1 MNNHSSWKKRKMHNT
16 IEILPVS
23 LLESEKSI
31 INELKVLAD
40 ELKLEFGWHYLL
52 DLSWIL
58 RNLDQIEGQKFID
71 AGAGTGIMQW
81 YLANKGARVISID
94 RDSRANLNQRFRRRF
109 NIRGLREYDL
119 SEVSSFSEMKQKRL
133 IISQLVD
140 IVDRLSYKIN
150 SYTGNKGENGSGEVI
165 IYNQD
170 LENLDQIPD
179 DSIDAIVAVSS
190 LEHNSPDGLGRVVA
204 ELLRVLK
211 PGRAILATLGAAKEE
226 DWFHEASQ
234 GWCYTETTLRKV
246 FQISPDVKTNFDQYD
261 RLFENLRENK
271 ELKDN
276 LASFYFQSDKN
287 GMPWGKWDPKYQ
299 PVGICKLKTTK

>member
-1 MNNHSSWKKRKMHNT
+1 MNNHFSWNKQTMHNK

-287 GMPWGKWDPKYQ
+287 GMPGGKWDPKYQ
-299 PVGICKLKTTK
+299 PVGICKLKATK

>member
-1 MNNHSSWKKRKMHNT
+1 MHNK

-23 LLESEKSI
+23 LLENEKSI

-40 ELKLEFGWHYLL
+40 KLKLEFGWHYLL

-58 RNLDQIEGQKFID
+58 RNLDEIEGQKFID

-133 IISQLVD
+133 IIPQLVD

-150 SYTGNKGENGSGEVI
+150 SYTGNKGENDPGEVI

-276 LASFYFQSDKN
+276 LASFYFRSDKN

>member
-1 MNNHSSWKKRKMHNT
+1 MYNK

-58 RNLDQIEGQKFID
+58 KNLNLIDGQRIID
-71 AGAGTGIMQW
+71 AGAGTGVMQW
-81 YLANKGARVISID
+81 YLADKGAMVISID

-109 NIRGLREYDL
+109 NIKGLRESDLYEASSL
-119 SEVSSFSEMKQKRL
+119 SEVEQQRRIKSRL
-133 IISQLVD
+133 ADFVD
-140 IVDRLSYKIN
+140 MLSYKFN
-150 SYTGNKGENGSGEVI
+150 SSTGNEGKNATGEVL

-170 LENLDQIPD
+170 LGNLDQIPD

-190 LEHNSPDGLGRVVA
+190 LEHNSPEGLESVVA

-211 PGRAILATLGAAKEE
+211 PGRAIYATLGAAKVE

-234 GWCYTETTLRKV
+234 GWCYTETTLRRV
-246 FQISPDVKTNFDQYD
+246 FQISHDVETNFDQYD
-261 RLFENLRENK
+261 RLFENLREND

-276 LASFYFQSDKN
+276 LASFYFRSDKN
-287 GMPWGKWDPKYQ
+287 GMPWGEWDPKYQ
-299 PVGICKLKTTK
+299 PVGICKVKATK

>member
-1 MNNHSSWKKRKMHNT
+1 MNNHFSWNKQTMHNK

-299 PVGICKLKTTK
+299 PVGICKLKATK

>member
-1 MNNHSSWKKRKMHNT
+1 MHNT

-31 INELKVLAD
+31 INELKALAD

-52 DLSWIL
+52 DLSWII
-58 RNLDQIEGQKFID
+58 RNLDLIDGQNFID
-71 AGAGTGIMQW
+71 AGAGTGVMQW
-81 YLANKGARVISID
+81 YLATKGARVISID

-109 NIRGLREYDL
+109 NIRGLRESDL
-119 SEVSSFSEMKQKRL
+119 SEASSLSEMKQQRAVKSRL
-133 IISQLVD
+133 AD
-140 IVDRLSYKIN
+140 FADMLSYKIN
-150 SYTGNKGENGSGEVI
+150 SYPGNKGENASGEVI

-170 LENLDQIPD
+170 LENLDQISD

-211 PGRAILATLGAAKEE
+211 PGRAILATLGAAKEK

-234 GWCYTETTLRKV
+234 GWCYTETTLRKA
-246 FQISPDVKTNFDQYD
+246 FNISPDIQTNFDQYD
-261 RLFENLRENK
+261 RFFENLRENK

-276 LASFYFQSDKN
+276 LASFYFRSDKN
-287 GMPWGKWDPKYQ
+287 GMPWGEWDPKYQ
-299 PVGICKLKTTK
+299 PVGICKFKEPI

>member
-1 MNNHSSWKKRKMHNT
+1 MHNK

-271 ELKDN
+271 ELNDN

-299 PVGICKLKTTK
+299 PVGICKLKATK